1 MEATPGGGGID
12 ATTET
17 SGAGAGFGAT
27 GATDGA
33 AAEPGGLLP
42 PPSSLPEN
50 TNISKNFRKFLF
62 GLNSLANKLLH
73 FDPSTVED
81 L

>member
-33 AAEPGGLLP
+33 ADPGGLLP

-50 TNISKNFRKFLF
+50 KDISKTLETCYPVKTLLPTNYV
-62 GLNSLANKLLH
+62 LH

>member
-27 GATDGA
+27 GATEG

-50 TNISKNFRKFLF
+50 ENISKIFLF
-62 GLNSLANKLLH
+62 GWNSLANKLLH

>member
-33 AAEPGGLLP
+33 AEPGGLLP

-50 TNISKNFRKFLF
+50 KNTYF
-62 GLNSLANKLLH
+62 KLENYKAL
-73 FDPSTVED
+73 
-81 L
+81 LW